1 MYKESYT
8 IKPSSLDF
16 FANRIN
22 GSGKWTLHKVVVPFD
37 SVSFDQKTQLK
48 YFNFYKRVGKSVM
61 TDSDVLAKDA
71 ALIHPAE
78 YTPIPYQKR
87 TFDLPHPTQ
96 ESVDAA
102 LAEEAKKA
110 IRISLF
116 GNVEKKRQLYV
127 IEHRGERLDKAERD
141 WIAQK
146 EKFEADE
153 DANAAKH
160 DAAENVKKQ
169 KADDELGKYRVEH
182 MLNDLF
188 LYTTQEQ
195 LEHML
200 EQLHTGFPSDMT
212 LYYQVDLPHGLVNI
226 SFEAPAEHVIPLEKE
241 VTHSRGTS
249 MRPKNRTEIN
259 RDYLDC
265 VCSLSYVLAA
275 QCFNMSG
282 KVKEIFISAF
292 VNKLDPLTATFEEK
306 TLYSVVFD
314 RETFNWVIRPKS
326 FLPYES
332 FVFFPHSI
340 ELGHLLVMNPVDPL
354 DLQAAGETLPGG
366 NKFIEPSRKDL
377 RFEEAPISYES
388 DYIPDDGMI
397 DMNALDERFEEA
409 ARMVVINQRGSTS
422 DLQRRLGMGYAKAGR
437 VMEQLEMA
445 GIVGPAIGAKPR
457 AVLVKDIA
465 ELEDILDRFRG

>member
-1 MYKESYT
+1 MYKEPYK
-8 IKPSSLDF
+8 IQPSSQDF

-22 GSGKWTLHKVVVPFD
+22 GSGKWKLHKVVVPFD
-37 SVSFDQKTQLK
+37 SVSFDQK
-48 YFNFYKRVGKSVM
+48 
-61 TDSDVLAKDA
+61 
-71 ALIHPAE
+71 
-78 YTPIPYQKR
+78 R
-87 TFDLPHPTQ
+87 TFDLPYPTQ
-96 ESVDAA
+96 ESVDTA
-102 LAEEAKKA
+102 LTEEAKRT

-127 IEHRGERLDKAERD
+127 IEHRGERLDKAERK

-146 EKFEADE
+146 EKFEVEE

-169 KADDELGKYRVEH
+169 KADEELGKYKVEH

-188 LYTTQEQ
+188 LYTTQER
-195 LEHML
+195 LEQML

-226 SFEAPAEHVIPLEKE
+226 SFEAPAEHVIPHEKE

-249 MRPKNRTEIN
+249 MKPKNRTEVN

-354 DLQAAGETLPGG
+354 NLQAAGETLPGG
-366 NKFIEPSRKDL
+366 NQFVEPTRKDL
-377 RFEEAPISYES
+377 RYEIEVGS
-388 DYIPDDGMI
+388 FDNDYTPDDGAI
-397 DMNALDERFEEA
+397 DINSLDERFEDA
-409 ARMVVINQRGSTS
+409 AQTVVLNQRGSTS
-422 DLQRRLGMGYAKAGR
+422 DLQRKLGMGYAKAVR
-437 VMEQLEMA
+437 VMDQLEMA

-465 ELEDILDRFRG
+465 ELVEIIQHLKSLSKSCFKY